1 MARTALIERTFSFGK
16 NAAGEDEV
24 AIFDSTINEDHS
36 FEIVVPDDPVE
47 TGVSLSDHAYAK
59 PRALRMEVAVSD
71 TPLQERGVPVYDRNN
86 TPSVQLARLWTNGGD
101 TRRSVFAWQYIVG
114 KANQFAIFDVQTGL
128 ELYQNM
134 MFVKGSASVTKDT
147 AGCLHASLEMKQ
159 VRFASTRE
167 TTYPPRGPKKTSRA
181 GAPKTDAG
189 KVQAEESNAPTKK
202 AASTLSQLTGLRPR
216 GL

>member
-16 NAAGEDEV
+16 NDAGEDEV
-24 AIFDSTINEDHS
+24 AIFDSTISEDHS
-36 FEIVVPDDPVE
+36 FEIVIPDDPVE

-59 PRALRMEVAVSD
+59 PRSLRMEVAVSD

-101 TRRSVFAWQYIVG
+101 TRRSVFAWQYLID

-167 TTYPPRGPKKTSRA
+167 TIYPPRGPRKTSRA
-181 GAPKTDAG
+181 GAPKVDVG
-189 KVQAEESNAPTKK
+189 KVQSEETATTAKK
-202 AASTLSQLTGLRPR
+202 STSVLYDLLGMGAR
-216 GL
+216 

>member
-1 MARTALIERTFSFGK
+1 MARTVLIERVFNFGRD
-16 NAAGEDEV
+16 AAGQEEV
-24 AIFDSTINEDHS
+24 AIFDSTISEDHS

-59 PRALRMEVAVSD
+59 PRPLRMEVAVSD

-101 TRRSVFAWQYIVG
+101 TRRSVFAWQYLVE

-167 TTYPPRGPKKTSRA
+167 TTYPPRGPKTSRA
-181 GAPKTDAG
+181 AAPKVDSG
-189 KVQAEESNAPTKK
+189 KVQAEETTPVAKK
-202 AASTLSQLTGLRPR
+202 PASLLYDLLGVGQR
-216 GL
+216 

>member
-1 MARTALIERTFSFGK
+1 MARTALIERVFSFGK

-24 AIFDSTINEDHS
+24 AIFDSTISEDHS
-36 FEIVVPDDPVE
+36 FEIVIPDDPVE

-59 PRALRMEVAVSD
+59 PRSLRMEVAVSD
-71 TPLQERGVPVYDRNN
+71 TPLQERGVPVHDRNN
-86 TPSVQLARLWTNGGD
+86 TPTVQLARLWTNGGD
-101 TRRSVFAWQYIVG
+101 TRRSVFAWQYLVD

-134 MFVKGSASVTKDT
+134 MFVNGSASVTKDT

-167 TTYPPRGPKKTSRA
+167 TTYPPRGPRKTKRA
-181 GAPKTDAG
+181 GAPKADAG
-189 KVQAEESNAPTKK
+189 KVQSEETTPTAKK
-202 AASTLSQLTGLRPR
+202 SASVLYDLLGMGAR
-216 GL
+216 